1 MRTVVLAVLAVVIGA
16 VLALEVY
23 ARVPAGF
30 EVRPLL
36 LQPGTERVVLIFH
49 GRGGAEEPTIRAL
62 TERFESLAGG
72 HAGIAVVR
80 YIWSPHSDTRFRSA
94 INGAHVGAALG
105 QELAGLP
112 ALSYLHLIGHSAGVY
127 PMEALCEAL
136 RATAVRNVHVEM
148 TFLDPIGFAGSFD
161 TGYGARNFG
170 RCADYA
176 EAFINTDDPVPAT
189 RKAFRHAWNIDVT
202 RSPERAGYDGG
213 GHRWPARYYLD
224 HLTSAALSP
233 GDRDHRAHPRGAVKQ
248 L

>member
-1 MRTVVLAVLAVVIGA
+1 MRTTVLALLAVLIGA
-16 VLALEVY
+16 ALALEVY
-23 ARVPAGF
+23 ARAPAGF
-30 EVRPLL
+30 EVRPLH
-36 LQPGTERVVLIFH
+36 LQAGTHRIVLIFH

-62 TERFESLAGG
+62 AERLASLAGG
-72 HAGIAVVR
+72 QAGIEVVR

-94 INGAHVGAALG
+94 VNGARVGAALG
-105 QELAGLP
+105 QELARLP
-112 ALSYLHLIGHSAGVY
+112 ELSYLHLIGHSAGAY

-136 RATAVRNVHVEM
+136 RAAGRTVQVEM

-176 EAFINTDDPVPAT
+176 EVFINTDDAVPAT
-189 RKAFRHAWNIDVT
+189 HKAFRHAWNIDVT
-202 RSPERAGYDGG
+202 HSPERAGYDGG

-233 GDRDHRAHPRGAVKQ
+233 GGRDHGAHPRGAVEQ